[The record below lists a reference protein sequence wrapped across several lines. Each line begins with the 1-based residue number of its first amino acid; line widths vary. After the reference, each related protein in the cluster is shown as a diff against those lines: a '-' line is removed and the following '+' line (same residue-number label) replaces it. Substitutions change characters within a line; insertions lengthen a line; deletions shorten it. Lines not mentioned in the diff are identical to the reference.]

1 MRLSAREK
9 RAARRVPVE
18 LTAHCRIGNRF
29 MKQPV
34 GDLSLGGLYLKA
46 GEPVTS
52 EKGLPVRVALAL
64 PYSDGPR
71 FCTLAG
77 QVVRID
83 RDEDGRL
90 RGLAV
95 SFEDGEMAADDRTM
109 LEGFLAK
116 AS

>member
-9 RAARRVPVE
+9 RADKRVPVQI
-18 LTAHCRIGNRF
+18 TAHCRIGNRF

-34 GDLSLGGLYLKA
+34 GDLSRGGLYLKA
-46 GEPVTS
+46 GETVS
-52 EKGLPVRVALAL
+52 GQEGIAVRVALAL
-64 PYSDGPR
+64 PYADGPR

-83 RDEDGRL
+83 RDEQGRL

-95 SFEDGEMAADDRTM
+95 SFQEGEMAADDRTM